1 MKTRISRGKS
11 RSKLIAGPR
20 LVRTSRPVDGP
31 AAKAPAVELTWSH
44 VGGLHRLTAW
54 PEARLERRVGEH
66 WLETTAGEELLG
78 SGMLQIDADAWR
90 RYLEFM
96 PAAERAF
103 VETFRFGRLGALLI
117 VARCPRLMADLDE
130 TPALVSF
137 VAAHASLRG
146 TAHPRWDEVAAV
158 HERGGVFGLLEWL
171 GMPASRETLSVLRNL
186 VDPDVP
192 RRLLEPLR
200 TLLWRPSATLM
211 LRRASELTDRE
222 LARYCHALAA

>member
-1 MKTRISRGKS
+1 MKTRTS
-11 RSKLIAGPR
+11 RSKLISTPR
-20 LVRTSRPVDGP
+20 TVRTSRRTTRTASV
-31 AAKAPAVELTWSH
+31 APAIQLTWSH
-44 VGGLHRLTAW
+44 VGTLHRMTAW
-54 PEARLERRVGEH
+54 PEANLERLVGGH
-66 WLETTAGEELLG
+66 WVETAASEEVLA
-78 SGMLQIDADAWR
+78 SGMLQVDAAAWR

-103 VETFRFGRLGALLI
+103 VEKFRFGRLGAVLI
-117 VARCPRLMADLDE
+117 VARCPQVLADLDE

-137 VAAHASLRG
+137 LAAHASLRG
-146 TAHPRWDEVAAV
+146 TAGPHWDEVAAV

-171 GMPASRETLSVLRNL
+171 GLPASRETLSILRNL

-200 TLLWRPSATLM
+200 ALLWRPSAMFVLQRTP
-211 LRRASELTDRE
+211 ELTDQQ